1 MRAAKLIIILGFN
14 GTGKTTLLKKIVSNE
29 IKKKDSKVLIVTPDD
44 AEWNEYPYNYIQNA
58 NQLNFEGAN
67 RTIYNEYDTL
77 QKIQAFYRKG
87 MLIFDDCR
95 SYLRSNTEMS
105 IHNLLIRRRQKMID
119 IIAVGHGFTEVP
131 PKFFTFA
138 SEIILFQ
145 TKDNIGKRKYVI
157 RDFSRMELAQKTV
170 NQKALTDKHYF
181 EIIKQ

>member
-29 IKKKDSKVLIVTPDD
+29 IKKKDSKVLVVTPDD
-44 AEWNEYPYNYIQNA
+44 SEWIDLPYNHLENSK
-58 NQLNFEGAN
+58 NFNFTGAN
-67 RTIYNEYDTL
+67 RTIYNEFETL

-87 MLIFDDCR
+87 MLILDDCR
-95 SYLRSNTEMS
+95 AYLKANTKMS

-131 PKFFTFA
+131 PRFFTFA

-145 TKDNIGKRKYVI
+145 TKDNIQKRKDVI
-157 RDFSRMELAQKTV
+157 KDFGRMELAQKII
-170 NQKALTDKHYF
+170 NQKALTDSHYF